1 VKILLKIM
9 VLAAVLA
16 VTAPFVAAPR
26 ATEPD
31 WQKAEAELL
40 EILTELI
47 ALNTTSP
54 PGNEILVCRAL
65 QARLEREGIACEIV
79 EPEPGR
85 GSLIARLEGTGEKR
99 PLLLLGHTDVVGVQ
113 EENWESD
120 PWVLTER
127 DGYYYGRGVIDDKG
141 MVSAEALTLLLLK
154 RSGVELDRDVIFL
167 AEADE
172 EAGGKF
178 GVDWLIKN
186 RPEIID
192 AEYAL
197 NEGGRIVTRDGS
209 VAWIGLQNAEKRTVS
224 LRLIARGTSGH
235 ASVPRPDNPVAR
247 LAGAIDRL
255 AQHPFPVELTP
266 ETEIFFPAVARWQSP
281 EMANAMRELGDP
293 AKREGA
299 AEVIGQDLMFG
310 AMLRNTI
317 SPTILDAGF
326 RSNVIPAS
334 AEGVINVRLLP
345 GKNLDAVIEHL
356 HTVIDDESIEI
367 QFIYE
372 PDPVEAPRSPFD
384 GPIVDAVKQVV
395 AELLPDAS
403 VVPFQ
408 SNGATDSATLR
419 RAGIDS
425 YGLLIFPLTRED
437 EARFHADNERMPV
450 SSLGLGLRLLYEV
463 TKRAAQ

>member
-1 VKILLKIM
+1 
-9 VLAAVLA
+9 
-16 VTAPFVAAPR
+16 
-26 ATEPD
+26 
-31 WQKAEAELL
+31 
-40 EILTELI
+40 
-47 ALNTTSP
+47 
-54 PGNEILVCRAL
+54 
-65 QARLEREGIACEIV
+65 
-79 EPEPGR
+79 
-85 GSLIARLEGTGEKR
+85 
-99 PLLLLGHTDVVGVQ
+99 
-113 EENWESD
+113 
-120 PWVLTER
+120 
-127 DGYYYGRGVIDDKG
+127 
-141 MVSAEALTLLLLK
+141 
-154 RSGVELDRDVIFL
+154 
-167 AEADE
+167 
-172 EAGGKF
+172 
-178 GVDWLIKN
+178 
-186 RPEIID
+186 
-192 AEYAL
+192 
-197 NEGGRIVTRDGS
+197 
-209 VAWIGLQNAEKRTVS
+209 
-224 LRLIARGTSGH
+224 
-235 ASVPRPDNPVAR
+235 
-247 LAGAIDRL
+247 
-255 AQHPFPVELTP
+255 
-266 ETEIFFPAVARWQSP
+266 
-281 EMANAMRELGDP
+281 MRELGDP